1 MENQMNATQ
10 TTQVLQLCP
19 IGVLVTDSEK
29 RITWANNTFEG
40 YLGKTVKELLNK
52 QVEDLFDR
60 EEGESAGHQTT
71 FYLRADSNRQERW
84 LKRISKPLTPGVADS
99 NTVEFFIDITETRNL
114 AEDRDRLVEL
124 VQEVGTFDPNSGL
137 LTGRA
142 IIQNLDLL
150 VTRSRRY
157 NNPLSVV
164 VMEIEKFERGS
175 GAALEADQVFLA
187 VGQFLKDQLRWA
199 DLISRNEENQFL
211 LVLPETPKEATTKLI
226 EKIDNHLE
234 GLTVPY
240 AEGEKITVKV
250 KFGMASWEKGDDGK
264 LLLSRAQESLK
275 TA

>member
-60 EEGESAGHQTT
+60 EEGESAGYQTT

-164 VMEIEKFERGS
+164 VMERG
-175 GAALEADQVFLA
+175 
-187 VGQFLKDQLRWA
+187 
-199 DLISRNEENQFL
+199 L
-211 LVLPETPKEATTKLI
+211 L
-226 EKIDNHLE
+226 
-234 GLTVPY
+234 
-240 AEGEKITVKV
+240 
-250 KFGMASWEKGDDGK
+250 
-264 LLLSRAQESLK
+264 
-275 TA
+275 

>member
-60 EEGESAGHQTT
+60 EEGESAGYQTT

-199 DLISRNEENQFL
+199 DLISRKEENQFL